1 MSREPR
7 WTQTWLSGTPA
18 VQDYPGQRLGLPEQG
33 KGSIARFG
41 RRLGALFIDWLICA
55 WAISQGL
62 LRLTGT
68 DAALVTIGILALEY
82 ILLVG
87 TMGMTFGMRL
97 LNVRV
102 ATLDGGQP
110 SPKAVLIRTVLLVL
124 AVPALIFDK
133 DQRGLHDR
141 AAGTVVLK
149 EK

>member
-1 MSREPR
+1 MSKEPR

-33 KGSIARFG
+33 KGSIARFV
-41 RRLGALFIDWLICA
+41 RRLGALLIDWLICA

-97 LNVRV
+97 VNIRV

-110 SPKAVLIRTVLLVL
+110 SPKSVLIRTVLLIL

-141 AAGTVVLK
+141 FAGTVVLRDK
-149 EK
+149 

>member
-1 MSREPR
+1 MSKEPR

-33 KGSIARFG
+33 KGSIARFV
-41 RRLGALFIDWLICA
+41 RRLGALLIDWLICA

-97 LNVRV
+97 VNIRV
-102 ATLDGGQP
+102 ATLDGSQP
-110 SPKAVLIRTVLLVL
+110 SPKAVLIRTVLLIL

-141 AAGTVVLK
+141 FAGTVVLK
-149 EK
+149 DK

>member
-82 ILLVG
+82 VLLVG

-97 LNVRV
+97 LNIRV

-110 SPKAVLIRTVLLVL
+110 SPKAVLIRTVLLIL

-141 AAGTVVLK
+141 FARTVVLR

>member
-1 MSREPR
+1 MSKEPR

-33 KGSIARFG
+33 KGSIARFV
-41 RRLGALFIDWLICA
+41 RRLGALLIDWLICA

-97 LNVRV
+97 VNIRV

-110 SPKAVLIRTVLLVL
+110 SAKAVLIRTVLLIL

-141 AAGTVVLK
+141 FAGTVVVR

>member
-82 ILLVG
+82 VLLVG

-97 LNVRV
+97 LNIRV

-110 SPKAVLIRTVLLVL
+110 SPKAVLIRTVLLIL

>member
-97 LNVRV
+97 LNIRV

-141 AAGTVVLK
+141 FARTVVLR

>member
-110 SPKAVLIRTVLLVL
+110 SPKAVLIRTVLLIL

-141 AAGTVVLK
+141 FARTVVLR

>member
-97 LNVRV
+97 LNIRV

-110 SPKAVLIRTVLLVL
+110 SPKAVLIRTVLLIL

-141 AAGTVVLK
+141 FARTVVLK